1 MIGIAANSIVP
12 RQSDEKICEAAM
24 SKIKLDQEE
33 QGILDAFDADE
44 FESVI
49 TDDRR
54 SYLVQAAEE
63 TFKKGKLSRVGNVFL
78 PTDFVRFRVG
88 KR

>member
-1 MIGIAANSIVP
+1 
-12 RQSDEKICEAAM
+12 M

-54 SYLVQAAEE
+54 SDLVQAAEE
-63 TFKKGKLSRVGNVFL
+63 TLKKVS
-78 PTDFVRFRVG
+78 
-88 KR
+88 

>member
-1 MIGIAANSIVP
+1 
-12 RQSDEKICEAAM
+12 M

-33 QGILDAFDADE
+33 QEILDAFEVDE

-54 SYLVQAAEE
+54 SDLVQAAEE
-63 TFKKGKLSRVGNVFL
+63 TFKKGKLSRVGNAFL

>member
-1 MIGIAANSIVP
+1 
-12 RQSDEKICEAAM
+12 M

-33 QGILDAFDADE
+33 QGILDAFDGDE

-54 SYLVQAAEE
+54 SDLVQVLVSASHDSQPLVITDDRRSDLVQAAEE
-63 TFKKGKLSRVGNVFL
+63 TLKKVS
-78 PTDFVRFRVG
+78 
-88 KR
+88 